1 MYQAKQFQPHS
12 QTKRWIKYCR
22 PSKNSVSRLI
32 TCLKPLFP
40 FQNSTI
46 MVREILEDEVAGTQP
61 CVGSMNTRTEFV
73 ISQGI
78 GKTRECVNN
87 TSQRHIEDPPPS
99 TVMSLHTLL
108 PFLPQMFL
116 IKIHQRQ
123 TVSLHSRESD
133 SRRGRYLHGVPS
145 LLWKLEAFL
154 YHDYLIQAQRSLL
167 LQNSSLILILNR
179 RDRSCY
185 QLVVS

>member
-1 MYQAKQFQPHS
+1 MRPAERNVSSEAVSTTQSNKEMDKVLQAVEEQRKSIDHLS
-12 QTKRWIKYCR
+12 QTLISF
-22 PSKNSVSRLI
+22 SKFNNHGPRN
-32 TCLKPLFP
+32 PRGRGGRY
-40 FQNSTI
+40 STLRG
-46 MVREILEDEVAGTQP
+46 VDEHENRI
-61 CVGSMNTRTEFV
+61 CYKC
-73 ISQGI
+73 QGI

-99 TVMSLHTLL
+99 TVMSLHALL

-145 LLWKLEAFL
+145 LL
-154 YHDYLIQAQRSLL
+154 
-167 LQNSSLILILNR
+167 
-179 RDRSCY
+179 
-185 QLVVS
+185 